1 MFTSA
6 FQGWIE
12 IWKCWFFREL
22 EKPEKNL
29 LELIREQTTNSTYIR
44 CWVWESNPGH
54 IGGRWVLSPL
64 HHPCSPTHTAQR
76 TQSHLEAFLKETV
89 TYSFSALTFLLF
101 YFCLLFFSTK
111 LIIVW
116 DVYIQHPFQHSKKV
130 QQSKRKSETY
140 TTFDITHGNFS
151 GQDKPKYPMKW
162 PNEDKHTKRR
172 RVEFRI
178 PKVQIKIRYPK
189 TVSDD
194 FPCLN
199 LYYQLVWDVFT

>member
-101 YFCLLFFSTK
+101 YFCFFVFFHKTNHCLRCVHPASIPTQQEST
-111 LIIVW
+111 
-116 DVYIQHPFQHSKKV
+116 
-130 QQSKRKSETY
+130 
-140 TTFDITHGNFS
+140 
-151 GQDKPKYPMKW
+151 
-162 PNEDKHTKRR
+162 TK
-172 RVEFRI
+172 
-178 PKVQIKIRYPK
+178 
-189 TVSDD
+189 
-194 FPCLN
+194 
-199 LYYQLVWDVFT
+199 

>member
-1 MFTSA
+1 MSTLTTAPSLLSDKHSTTYTKPFGSL
-6 FQGWIE
+6 FKGDSHVQ
-12 IWKCWFFREL
+12 FFSPYL
-22 EKPEKNL
+22 PF
-29 LELIREQTTNSTYIR
+29 
-44 CWVWESNPGH
+44 
-54 IGGRWVLSPL
+54 VL
-64 HHPCSPTHTAQR
+64 
-76 TQSHLEAFLKETV
+76 
-89 TYSFSALTFLLF
+89 LLF
-101 YFCLLFFSTK
+101 FVFSTK

-130 QQSKRKSETY
+130 RRSKRKSETY